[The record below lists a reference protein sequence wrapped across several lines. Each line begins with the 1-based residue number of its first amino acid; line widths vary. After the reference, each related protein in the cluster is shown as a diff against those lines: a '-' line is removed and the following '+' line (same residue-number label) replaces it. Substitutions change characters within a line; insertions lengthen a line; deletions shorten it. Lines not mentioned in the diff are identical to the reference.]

1 MIEIKENPL
10 LGSGFDAMHTF
21 ENWKVAF
28 ITAAP
33 QYEALQVFKRHL
45 LTDEAFVLTQGQATI
60 YTISDDNKTLEETVM
75 LPQCVYVV
83 KKATWHHVQVSKDAL
98 LVVIE
103 NSNTTKE
110 NTEQITLEEWKN
122 SKETTI

>member
-1 MIEIKENPL
+1 MIEIKENPFA
-10 LGSGFDAMHTF
+10 GSGFDTLHTF

-75 LPQCVYVV
+75 LPM
-83 KKATWHHVQVSKDAL
+83 L
-98 LVVIE
+98 
-103 NSNTTKE
+103 
-110 NTEQITLEEWKN
+110 
-122 SKETTI
+122 